1 MKEIKLELP
10 IVDLSGV
17 CESMNDLKKAV
28 EEYGKRE
35 VIVRLGTALIK
46 SGVKCSAIIEG
57 SDEEVILDFSEHDK
71 MVAQEKDAQIRGLK
85 RQIEDLEAIIA
96 DKKKPDISVS
106 ENGVSI
112 GCECGGY
119 HLAKERIAKFE
130 KENAELKEILD
141 KKSGGWGKCGFTF
154 EEIIEL
160 QDRHQ
165 SDCIRINQLL
175 TTIDVLTERYQKLR
189 EVHGL

>member
-17 CESMNDLKKAV
+17 CEAMNELKKAV
-28 EEYGKRE
+28 EEYGKRD
-35 VIVRLGTALIK
+35 VIVRLGTALIE
-46 SGVKCSAIIEG
+46 SGVKCSAVIEG

-71 MVAQEKDAQIRGLK
+71 KV
-85 RQIEDLEAIIA
+85 
-96 DKKKPDISVS
+96 
-106 ENGVSI
+106 
-112 GCECGGY
+112 
-119 HLAKERIAKFE
+119 
-130 KENAELKEILD
+130 AELKDRKIIDL
-141 KKSGGWGKCGFTF
+141 
-154 EEIIEL
+154 EEEASELRKELISKNERIIEL
-160 QDRHQ
+160 INEIEEIKKDWCFARMSELEDRHQ

>member
-17 CESMNDLKKAV
+17 CESMNELKKAV

-35 VIVRLGTALIK
+35 VIVRLGTALIE

-71 MVAQEKDAQIRGLK
+71 MVAEEKDAQIRGLK

-96 DKKKPDISVS
+96 DGKKPDISFS
-106 ENGVSI
+106 ENGVSF

-119 HLAKERIAKFE
+119 PARSI
-130 KENAELKEILD
+130 
-141 KKSGGWGKCGFTF
+141 
-154 EEIIEL
+154 
-160 QDRHQ
+160 QV
-165 SDCIRINQLL
+165 LL
-175 TTIDVLTERYQKLR
+175 
-189 EVHGL
+189 

>member
-17 CESMNDLKKAV
+17 CEAMNELKKAV

-35 VIVRLGTALIK
+35 VIVRLGTALIE
-46 SGVKCSAIIEG
+46 SGVKCSSIIEG
-57 SDEEVILDFSEHDK
+57 FDEEVILDFSEHDK
-71 MVAQEKDAQIRGLK
+71 MVAEEKDAKIRELK

-96 DKKKPDISVS
+96 DGKKPYISVS

-119 HLAKERIAKFE
+119 HLAKERIA
-130 KENAELKEILD
+130 EL
-141 KKSGGWGKCGFTF
+141 
-154 EEIIEL
+154 EE
-160 QDRHQ
+160 QR
-165 SDCIRINQLL
+165 N
-175 TTIDVLTERYQKLR
+175 TERTRIKVLLR
-189 EVHGL
+189 EIHGIIN